1 MFKEHFFPSG
11 AWFTILN
18 VVSSIAV
25 LTNGLLIAVTTQFIP
40 FEVYIHGG
48 YSDQYKNSI
57 ENTAFGNA
65 TRTHDL
71 SGYIQWSVSP
81 FPLSALLD
89 GQAFPAYSA
98 HALVMY
104 DDRGNKITNKNGEPI
119 LYLPFIDFECLY
131 DAVTNKISTSAALF
145 STYSDPLTGRTNVG
159 FTNAQYACFYGG
171 GGCSDN
177 GIETGQFKQLV
188 FDAQVDWSPRKPTGP
203 CANLNITCQ

>member
-1 MFKEHFFPSG
+1 MVL
-11 AWFTILN
+11 T

-25 LTNGLLIAVTTQFIP
+25 LTNGLLIAVTAQFIP
-40 FEVYIHGG
+40 FNVYIHGG
-48 YSDQYKNSI
+48 YSDQYKSSI

-104 DDRGNKITNKNGEPI
+104 DDRGNIITNENEESI

-131 DAVTNKISTSAALF
+131 DAVTYNISTSAAFF
-145 STYSDPLTGRTNVG
+145 STYSDPLTGRDKFG
-159 FTNAQYACFYGG
+159 FTDAQYACFYGG

-177 GIETGQFKQLV
+177 GTVTGEFKQLV
-188 FDAQVDWSPRKPTGP
+188 FDAKADWSPRKPTGP
-203 CANLNITCQ
+203 CANLSATCQ